1 MSRRMQDYR
10 LPDGTVVA
18 IHADVSRGQQ
28 AIGFQLKGGTV
39 VEATLVREER
49 VRQLTDRF
57 DRRLCDW
64 SYKGVKP

>member
-1 MSRRMQDYR
+1 MPTCR
-10 LPDGTVVA
+10 G
-18 IHADVSRGQQ
+18 GQQ